1 MTSLFN
7 IFSNSHTQFIP
18 HDPENTTIT
27 FDGKPSPVRPDG
39 VLKHHPD
46 TPDSHYP
53 SMVNH
58 LRIIR
63 LASWDAIQTRPNSG
77 RILEHLRS
85 CLAPAFSQSNPRTP
99 AQVVPPCSGVPE
111 NYCVHSS
118 LRKYYNNLTSCIG
131 CYGAYVKHVVEPVD
145 SSKNEHKDNSTNI
158 DNNIQPKL
166 IMSSAPRPLDDIVYA
181 DTQIY
186 IPNINHGKVVKV
198 YDADT
203 ITVANR
209 ISVGGAQSDEIYR
222 FQVRLNGI
230 DSPEIKSKNA
240 TTKALAKQA
249 RDVLSGMIFG
259 KIVEL
264 RNVQLEKY
272 GRLLADVYL
281 GDLHLNEWLV
291 ENKYAVRY
299 DGGTKH
305 IPEEWEA

>member
-1 MTSLFN
+1 
-7 IFSNSHTQFIP
+7 
-18 HDPENTTIT
+18 
-27 FDGKPSPVRPDG
+27 
-39 VLKHHPD
+39 
-46 TPDSHYP
+46 
-53 SMVNH
+53 
-58 LRIIR
+58 
-63 LASWDAIQTRPNSG
+63 
-77 RILEHLRS
+77 
-85 CLAPAFSQSNPRTP
+85 
-99 AQVVPPCSGVPE
+99 
-111 NYCVHSS
+111 
-118 LRKYYNNLTSCIG
+118 LTSCIG